1 MLEKTDKRYIKT
13 HCQIRNI
20 FKELIFE
27 MEYRDITVSEIA
39 RRADINRKTF
49 YRHYQSQ
56 YSILEELQQEIM
68 EDLSGLQ
75 DFSCLPLELEHY
87 SRFVKGF
94 LRIIL
99 KNKALHRRL
108 FCSGEYRFVFDSIR
122 INSKKKIVD
131 SLGNAEG
138 KGFEHQQLFI
148 DFNSYGFLFVIGD
161 WLASE
166 SSMPEDQFADFLAGT
181 MYHSMK
187 SYLNLDAV

>member
-1 MLEKTDKRYIKT
+1 MERTDKRYIKT
-13 HCQIRNI
+13 HAQIRNI
-20 FKELIFE
+20 FKELILE
-27 MEYRDITVSEIA
+27 MDYRDITVSEIA

-75 DFSCLPLELEHY
+75 DFSSLPLELEHY
-87 SRFVKGF
+87 NRFVTGF
-94 LRIIL
+94 LGIIL

-108 FCSGEYRFVFDSIR
+108 FCSGDYRFVFDSIR
-122 INSKKKIVD
+122 INTKKRIVD
-131 SLGNAEG
+131 SLNNAEG
-138 KGFEHQQLFI
+138 KELEHQQLFI

-161 WLASE
+161 WLSSE
-166 SSMPEDQFADFLAGT
+166 SPMPEDQFAEFLAGT

-187 SYLNLDAV
+187 SYLKLNDI